1 VTEPIWV
8 FAEYDWDAVHKLLHE
23 CFSYME
29 TRIDPPSSL
38 HRLTPQMIAD
48 FAADECLF
56 VIEDN
61 QRPIAC
67 IFMTE
72 KPDCLYLGKL
82 AVSPKHRGKA
92 YAKILIDR
100 AEQMARDLDLTT
112 LQLETR
118 IELTENHRAFEK
130 MGFHKA
136 AETAHDGYNRPTSI
150 TMQKELT

>member
-1 VTEPIWV
+1 MTEPIGV
-8 FAEYDWDAVHKLLHE
+8 SARYDWDAIHKLLQE
-23 CFSYME
+23 CFAYME
-29 TRIDPPSSL
+29 PRIDPPSSL

-67 IFMTE
+67 IFITE

-82 AVSPKHRGKA
+82 AVSSNHRGKG
-92 YAKILIDR
+92 YARALIQR
-100 AEQMARDLDLTT
+100 AEQMADDLDLAV

-130 MGFHKA
+130 MGFHKT
-136 AETAHDGYNRPTSI
+136 AETAHDGYDHPTSI
-150 TMQKELT
+150 TMQKALS